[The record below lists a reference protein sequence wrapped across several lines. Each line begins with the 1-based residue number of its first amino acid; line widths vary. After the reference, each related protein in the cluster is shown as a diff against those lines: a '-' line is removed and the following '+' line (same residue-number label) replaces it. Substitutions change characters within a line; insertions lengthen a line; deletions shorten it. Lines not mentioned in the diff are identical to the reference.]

1 MRYATAALSLVF
13 GLASLTGCEIFDRLL
28 AQAAEENRE
37 YDDIP
42 GVSLESRGRE
52 ADEFYSW
59 SGISYYNIWIQ
70 TTDFSGTRRAYLFE
84 NNGLRAITTGGTVE
98 YLPDDV
104 SIRGVRWSNG
114 GTRLAIVQRSISEPT
129 RHFVSIRD
137 ESLNE
142 LDIFEISLPVE
153 RIRVWPPDTFNVS
166 WSPDDS
172 RIAISSSINYDY
184 YVDSLSDVSTEPALV
199 ILNLLDGTSTRH
211 NLTDAH
217 FVGDVQLCATVPP
230 SDPEDSP
237 RFRVHLVDLTDAG
250 ETIVGERVDDAELV
264 VDSAPQLGVFL
275 TAKWE
280 VEYGGLLP
288 HERFRLRL
296 TSLAGEVEA
305 PLDDFITG
313 PGTHGSNIR
322 VE

>member
-1 MRYATAALSLVF
+1 MRYTTAALSLVF
-13 GLASLTGCEIFDRLL
+13 GLASLTGCEVIDMLL

-52 ADEFYSW
+52 AAEFYSW
-59 SGISYYNIWIQ
+59 NGISYYDIWIQ

-84 NNGLRAITTGGTVE
+84 NNGLRAITTAGTVE

-104 SIRGVRWSNG
+104 SIRGVRWSVG

-184 YVDSLSDVSTEPALV
+184 VDSLSYVSTEPGLV

-217 FVGDVQLCATVPP
+217 FVGDAQLCATVPP

-275 TAKWE
+275 AAKWE

-288 HERFRLRL
+288 IERFRLRL
-296 TSLAGEVEA
+296 TSLVGEIEA
-305 PLDDFITG
+305 PHDDIFSG
-313 PGTHGSNIR
+313 PGTVGDFIR